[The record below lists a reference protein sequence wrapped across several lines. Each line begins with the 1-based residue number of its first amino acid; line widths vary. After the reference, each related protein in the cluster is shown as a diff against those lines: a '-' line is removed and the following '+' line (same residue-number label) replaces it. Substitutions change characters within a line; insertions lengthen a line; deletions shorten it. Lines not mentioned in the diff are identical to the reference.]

1 MNPLS
6 ETIEIF
12 KTMSKTLKDLAGLP
26 FLNDE
31 AKDKEIKLV
40 NKKSLRI
47 MESNEIINQV
57 KKTKRLHNDYS
68 IRQKEDKEALED
80 NLSILDEDN
89 ESNYTSHML
98 FNEGKSSKKS
108 IVFMNNQGW
117 KVYNSHNYLYRSS

>member
-1 MNPLS
+1 MNSLS

-98 FNEGKSSKKS
+98 FNEEKRSKKS

>member
-12 KTMSKTLKDLAGLP
+12 KTMSKTLKDLAVLP

-31 AKDKEIKLV
+31 AKDKKTKLI
-40 NKKSLRI
+40 NTKRLRI

-68 IRQKEDKEALED
+68 IRQKEDKEAFED

-89 ESNYTSHML
+89 ESNYTSHQL
-98 FNEGKSSKKS
+98 FEEGKSSKKG

-117 KVYNSHNYLYRSS
+117 KVYNSYNYLYRLS